1 MEKDYLKDI
10 TEIRSMMEKSS
21 KFISLSGLSGI
32 LAGIYALVG
41 AYFAYEVAYTTID
54 DVVYGQQIVRNAKA
68 NAQSLLLIALGVLAL
83 TVITGLI
90 LTKIKAKKEGVK
102 SWDDTTKNLLT
113 NLAIPLVTGAI
124 VTYILYINGII
135 GLIAPFT
142 LIFYGLGLINASHF
156 TYRDIKYLGI
166 SEIILGL
173 IACFIVGKGLIIWA
187 IGFGALH
194 IVYGS
199 LMYFK
204 YER

>member
-1 MEKDYLKDI
+1 MKKDYIKDI

-21 KFISLSGLSGI
+21 KFISLSGLSGV
-32 LAGIYALVG
+32 LAGVYAIIG
-41 AYFAYEVAYTTID
+41 ALLAYNIAYTTID
-54 DVVYGQQIVRNAKA
+54 DVVYGEQIVRNAKA
-68 NAQSLLLIALGVLAL
+68 NAQSLFLIALAVLSL

-102 SWDDTTKNLLT
+102 SWDETTKNLLL

-124 VTYILYINGII
+124 VTYILYSNGII

-142 LIFYGLGLINASHF
+142 LIFYGLGLVNASQF
-156 TYRDIKYLGI
+156 TYRDIKFLGI
-166 SEIILGL
+166 SEIILGI
-173 IACFIVGKGLIIWA
+173 IACFIVGKGLLIWA
-187 IGFGALH
+187 IGFGVLH
-194 IVYGS
+194 VVYGS

>member
-1 MEKDYLKDI
+1 
-10 TEIRSMMEKSS
+10 MMEKSS
-21 KFISLSGLSGI
+21 KFISLSGLSGV
-32 LAGIYALVG
+32 LAGVYAIIG
-41 AYFAYEVAYTTID
+41 ALLAYNIAYTTID
-54 DVVYGQQIVRNAKA
+54 DVVYGEQIVRNAKA
-68 NAQSLLLIALGVLAL
+68 NAQSLFLIALAVLSL

-102 SWDDTTKNLLT
+102 SWDETTKNLLL

-124 VTYILYINGII
+124 VTYILYSNGII

-142 LIFYGLGLINASHF
+142 LIFYGLGLVNASQF
-156 TYRDIKYLGI
+156 TYRDIKFLGI

-173 IACFIVGKGLIIWA
+173 IACFIVGKGLLIWA
-187 IGFGALH
+187 IGFGVLH

>member
-1 MEKDYLKDI
+1 MEKDYLQDI

-21 KFISLSGLSGI
+21 KFISLSGLSGV
-32 LAGIYALVG
+32 LAGVYAIIG
-41 AYFAYEVAYTTID
+41 ALLAYNIAYTTID
-54 DVVYGQQIVRNAKA
+54 DVVYGEQIVRNAKA
-68 NAQSLLLIALGVLAL
+68 NAQSLFLIALAVLSL

-102 SWDDTTKNLLT
+102 SWDETTKNLLL

-124 VTYILYINGII
+124 VTYILYSNGII

-142 LIFYGLGLINASHF
+142 LIFYGLGLVNASQF
-156 TYRDIKYLGI
+156 TYRDIKFLGI

-173 IACFIVGKGLIIWA
+173 IACFIVGKGLLIWA
-187 IGFGALH
+187 IGFGVLH